1 MESGQGNTEGVRP
14 RRRWGL
20 RVWAGAALLSFGVL
34 LLGATIS
41 YYVYAAIARAGLE
54 DLNYSIVQTAA
65 PTEAPSLAA
74 AITIT
79 DIQTT
84 GGGIYLAPLQPSS
97 DEGAAEPAR
106 PRSTIPDPSSIS
118 GLLSIYGGERLNP
131 KYWAEPLWYGT
142 GPYPTEV
149 LPPGFRPISDGDTGG
164 RMGSLANAR
173 TIRIPIL
180 NIDSEVK
187 DLAIIN
193 LGDSSAYETPKN
205 VVGHIPGTANP
216 GENGNGWF
224 FGHLESPIRG
234 EGSVFRRLPE
244 IPRKYLREGD
254 PVYVILESE
263 EGEYLYQVISGETV
277 KPDELFLYPA
287 GDSII
292 TLVVCVPPLV
302 YDHRL
307 LVTAKLVGIKG

>member
-1 MESGQGNTEGVRP
+1 M
-14 RRRWGL
+14 
-20 RVWAGAALLSFGVL
+20 WAGAVLLSLGVL

-41 YYVYAAIARAGLE
+41 YYVYAAIARSGLE
-54 DLNYSIVQTAA
+54 DLNYSIVQTVA
-65 PTEAPSLAA
+65 PTEAPSLVA
-74 AITIT
+74 AIADT
-79 DIQTT
+79 QTT
-84 GGGIYLAPLQPSS
+84 GGVTDLSPILPAS

-106 PRSTIPDPSSIS
+106 PSSTIPDPPSIS
-118 GLLSIYGGERLNP
+118 GLLSIYGGKRLNP
-131 KYWAEPLWYGT
+131 KHWAEPVWYGT
-142 GPYPTEV
+142 GPYPIEV
-149 LPPGFRPISDGDTGG
+149 LPPGFRPISNGDIGG
-164 RMGSLANAR
+164 KIGSLANAL

-187 DLAIIN
+187 DLGIIN
-193 LGDSSAYETPKN
+193 LGDSSAYETPKH

-216 GENGNGWF
+216 GESGNGWF

-254 PVYVILESE
+254 PVYVILESD

-277 KPDELFLYPA
+277 KPDELHLYSA
-287 GDSII
+287 DDSII
-292 TLVVCVPPLV
+292 TMVTCVPPLV

-307 LVTAKLVGIKG
+307 LVTAKLVGIKA